1 MRTAVRGLIHNRW
14 WRFCIYSLTLMTSSV
29 LYSGWVAMSMYMRD
43 QGVFEWLCDPN
54 DEVDLHSGMLCDAQA
69 AAFTLCLTLVSLCD
83 FLSAALGGFFFDL
96 VGSRACG
103 LIGVTLSLSS
113 LPILSFG
120 SNSGVIYSGFVIMG
134 LSTGF
139 LNYPTFSITTAFP
152 DREDLMMS
160 LMTAAQYGTV
170 LVYPALYAVGRVLGL
185 SFAWATMSYFFF
197 CLPFC
202 VLYVI
207 SLPRETRTE
216 TTKTQRRA
224 PHTIWFYLGTV
235 EWVFMTIW
243 SATFLTGFSSY
254 DGSVVHWASPFVST
268 FYQFFNIAG
277 LFSTLLFG
285 WIALRIPNVSP
296 LLTMTSIGLIVA
308 FGCAYLPGD
317 WRVVSCLWQ
326 TLIANYY
333 FAAKYVY
340 INQVYPPEFLGRL
353 TGLSSIVAGVMQ
365 LSASAILSSPYTI
378 RVEGG
383 IVMTVVGSGGVAS
396 LILVYRSYG
405 LKRSYKNDSG
415 LGLETSI
422 AEDPKWD
429 LVQSGSSTCEV

>member
-1 MRTAVRGLIHNRW
+1 
-14 WRFCIYSLTLMTSSV
+14 
-29 LYSGWVAMSMYMRD
+29 MRD
-43 QGVFEWLCDPN
+43 HGIFEWLCNPD
-54 DEVDLHSGMLCDAQA
+54 DEVDLRSGMLCDAQA

-103 LIGVTLSLSS
+103 LIGVMLSLSS
-113 LPILSFG
+113 LPMLSFG
-120 SNSGVIYSGFVIMG
+120 SNSGLIYAGFVVMG

-139 LNYPTFSITTAFP
+139 LSYPTFSITTAFP
-152 DREDLMMS
+152 NREDLMMS

-170 LVYPALYAVGRVLGL
+170 LIYPALYAAGTSLGL
-185 SFAWATMSYFFF
+185 SFTQATMMYFFI

-216 TTKTQRRA
+216 TTKTQRRPA
-224 PHTIWFYLGTV
+224 PHAVWFYLGTV
-235 EWVFMTIW
+235 EWVCMTIW

-340 INQVYPPEFLGRL
+340 VNQVYPPEFLGRL
-353 TGLSSIVAGVMQ
+353 TGLSSVVAGVVQ

-378 RVEGG
+378 RVEGC
-383 IVMTVVGSGGVAS
+383 IVMAVVGSGGVAS
-396 LILVYRSYG
+396 LFLVYRSYY
-405 LKRSYKNDSG
+405 LERNYKSDG
-415 LGLETSI
+415 CLGSEAPIREEFVTQGESSERNYKSDGRL
-422 AEDPKWD
+422 
-429 LVQSGSSTCEV
+429 GSEAPMHKEFVTQGSECEV